1 MKKVKEFLKKHKKL
15 VIVLIVL
22 LVIVGFVLYV
32 RSQAKKALDIMLNA
46 NGPEIV
52 EIENRSLVES
62 LSATGSVTSI
72 DSVNVTSIAVNTEV
86 KEVLVEV
93 GDEVKAGDILCIL
106 DSENL
111 EIQRDNAQ
119 TTRDATKTKSNID
132 AAAAQRN
139 LNNAEI
145 VRNLQVERDFE
156 DAQRAWDDYAKAL
169 EERDKA
175 KREYDTA
182 KEIYDSRL
190 GEYDNNSNASNT
202 INNNNGIAGSDAA
215 AINEV
220 KFESIKEELTKYMA
234 NHNITTNT
242 MQGLS
247 SLAIASNDFELIT
260 SDNFIYNDK
269 DPGDQKLS
277 NEDKDAILSY
287 LERLRGVRNSYVGGS
302 YVDGT
307 RYLSGSL
314 NTAKNDMDAK
324 KNAFDQRETALENA
338 LNAYDR
344 IVRAYEDNVRNN
356 ANSVANSTDTVT
368 SAALNSK
375 TATLNSE
382 LQIKQYTDQIDDCT
396 VVAPMDGVITAVNVS
411 EGNMYTGSTIAT
423 IQDISAYEVT
433 AEIDEYDIGKV
444 KVGQQVVIK
453 TNGTGD
459 TEFQGQVTKVAP
471 TATRTVTASGVSSV
485 GNSITYKVTMSVN
498 GGMDQLKMDM
508 TAKISIIID
517 EAEDVLTVPYDAVQ
531 VDDEGKYYVELAVTN
546 EKGDMVRGDAEDKNN
561 RIYVTKGIESDYYI
575 EISGDGVKEG
585 ISIVV
590 PPAEGGNDFM
600 QMMME
605 EGAMGGF

>member
-52 EIENRSLVES
+52 KIENRSLVES

-156 DAQRAWDDYAKAL
+156 DAQKAWDDYAKAL

-190 GEYDNNSNASNT
+190 GEYDNNSNATST
-202 INNNNGIAGSDAA
+202 IDNNNGIAGSDAA

-220 KFESIKEELTKYMA
+220 KFESVKEELTKYMA
-234 NHNITTNT
+234 SHNIT
-242 MQGLS
+242 GALS
-247 SLAIASNDFELIT
+247 AIAIASNEFELINT
-260 SDNFIYNDK
+260 DSFRYNDK
-269 DPGDQKLS
+269 DPEDQIL
-277 NEDKDAILSY
+277 NDEDKNAINSY
-287 LERLRGVRNSYVGGS
+287 LERLRSVRNSYVGGS

-307 RYLSGSL
+307 RYLSSTL
-314 NTAKNDMDAK
+314 KTAKNDLDAK
-324 KNAFDQRETALENA
+324 KNAFDQRDAALENA
-338 LNAYDR
+338 LNNYDR
-344 IVRAYEDNVRNN
+344 IIRAYEDNVRNN

-605 EGAMGGF
+605 QGAMGGF

>member
-119 TTRDATKTKSNID
+119 TTRDATKTKSNLD

-156 DAQRAWDDYAKAL
+156 DAQTAWDDYAKAL

-234 NHNITTNT
+234 NHNIT
-242 MQGLS
+242 GALGRV
-247 SLAIASNDFELIT
+247 AIASNDFELVT
-260 SDNFIYNDK
+260 SDDFYYNDK

-314 NTAKNDMDAK
+314 NTAKNDLDAK

-338 LNAYDR
+338 LNAYNR

-356 ANSVANSTDTVT
+356 ANSVANSTDNVT

-605 EGAMGGF
+605 QGAMGGF